1 MARDVCNF
9 YFSLWAVLPF
19 TRLTAEKSKLK
30 KKKKMARDIIILQLC
45 TKNYDQMMYSSWDT
59 VCDAQTDR
67 RTVGRTDEKSDT

>member
-30 KKKKMARDIIILQLC
+30 KKKKTARDIVILQLC
-45 TKNYDQMMYSSWDT
+45 TKNYDQMMYSS
-59 VCDAQTDR
+59 
-67 RTVGRTDEKSDT
+67 